1 MTKFIYELLKKKPN
15 IKIYLFY
22 KNLKEIIKSKNAKD
36 AKFRIHLIYLINF
49 MIQYQKKIDNRI
61 IFIGSDNEEL
71 KKFYE
76 KFISEEI
83 DQVVIVDDIFYN
95 LSRRFGDKE
104 VIYAQ
109 EISDL
114 KIHFPH
120 FHENLYEKKLKKPI
134 QDN

>member
-1 MTKFIYELLKKKPN
+1 
-15 IKIYLFY
+15 
-22 KNLKEIIKSKNAKD
+22 
-36 AKFRIHLIYLINF
+36 

-61 IFIGSDNEEL
+61 IFIGSDSEEL

-104 VIYAQ
+104 VIYAH

-120 FHENLYEKKLKKPI
+120 FHENLYEKKLKLPLQKNYGELLRILSFDGDGFPLD
-134 QDN
+134 DNKLFIEDEKKEKNKNN